1 MRGLEREQRENGRK
15 AAPLSARRT
24 KADLEAQLART
35 AAELAHER
43 RSRAGLV
50 ARLVAAEA
58 QRDEALGKLASVT
71 YERNVF
77 HGRLAA
83 ALRTLEEHPEVARGH
98 G

>member
-1 MRGLEREQRENGRK
+1 M
-15 AAPLSARRT
+15 SARRT

-43 RSRAGLV
+43 RARAGLAARCV
-50 ARLVAAEA
+50 AVEA
-58 QRDEALGKLASVT
+58 QRDEALGTLASCQD
-71 YERNVF
+71 ERNSF

-83 ALRTLEEHPEVARGH
+83 VLRELDERPEIARG